1 MADGDAA
8 RARERDVLAPPG
20 RIEPLHQRGEF
31 FEIVVVDPLG
41 GAEREVEPMRDQRK
55 MPGEQVEFVELLAPR
70 VEIMIGDDFEEI
82 DALAVGEE
90 IGAKRG
96 TVAQADA

>member
-1 MADGDAA
+1 
-8 RARERDVLAPPG
+8 
-20 RIEPLHQRGEF
+20 
-31 FEIVVVDPLG
+31 
-41 GAEREVEPMRDQRK
+41 MRDQRK

-70 VEIMIGDDFEEI
+70 VEIMIGDDFQKI

-96 TVAQADA
+96 TVAEAHAEKILGRNRIHFSRPRRRSRHSRRHLPRRSLHRCRNRRRRRRPNSS